1 MHSHITYLR
10 PYKFVALIKVGK
22 SQKHFF
28 LKLLPKKRTK
38 YLTKFCSSIVLSNIS
53 FIFWAMEFQEKMVLR
68 FTDLYEPLDL
78 KKVGTRHLDDKL
90 IGSLAP
96 LKCNSSYLISVRLLP
111 KVKPFCALA
120 CNPEIC
126 KT

>member
-1 MHSHITYLR
+1 MLDKILPYEAWPEFPQTFR
-10 PYKFVALIKVGK
+10 P
-22 SQKHFF
+22 FF
-28 LKLLPKKRTK
+28 GQSSLK
-38 YLTKFCSSIVLSNIS
+38 
-53 FIFWAMEFQEKMVLR
+53 KMLWK
-68 FTDLYEPLDL
+68 FTDLYQPLDL